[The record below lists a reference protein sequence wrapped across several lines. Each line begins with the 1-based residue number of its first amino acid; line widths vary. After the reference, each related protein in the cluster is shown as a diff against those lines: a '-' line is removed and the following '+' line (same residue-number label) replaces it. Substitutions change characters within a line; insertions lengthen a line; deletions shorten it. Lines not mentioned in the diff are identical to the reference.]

1 MHGQRIELREL
12 PSRVGGTMAAQAL
25 ASAGQR
31 LRLFQALHSQKG
43 SVLMPEEENKALAR
57 RYFEDV
63 ANKGDFSVADEI
75 VTAEYVEG
83 VKQLITR
90 LHTAFP
96 DFHMVIEDQIAEG
109 DKVVTRFTA
118 SGTHQGIWQSPIGA
132 LEPTG
137 KRFQHEGIRI
147 FRVMNGKLVET
158 WGGADTLSQLQ
169 QLGVLHAL
177 VAQQDKAPE

>member
-1 MHGQRIELREL
+1 
-12 PSRVGGTMAAQAL
+12 
-25 ASAGQR
+25 
-31 LRLFQALHSQKG
+31 
-43 SVLMPEEENKALAR
+43 MPGEESKALVR
-57 RYFEDV
+57 RYFEDL
-63 ANKGDFSVADEI
+63 ASTGNLSVADEI
-75 VTAEYVEG
+75 VAAEHVDD

-96 DFHMVIEDQIAEG
+96 DFHMTIEDQIAEG

-118 SGTHQGIWQSPIGA
+118 SGTHQGIWQSPIGT
-132 LEPTG
+132 LEPTD

-147 FRVMNGKLVET
+147 FRVVDGKLVET

-177 VAQQDKAPE
+177 MAQHDEARE

>member
-1 MHGQRIELREL
+1 
-12 PSRVGGTMAAQAL
+12 
-25 ASAGQR
+25 
-31 LRLFQALHSQKG
+31 
-43 SVLMPEEENKALAR
+43 MPGEESKALVR
-57 RYFEDV
+57 RYFEDL
-63 ANKGDFSVADEI
+63 ASTGNLSVADEI
-75 VTAEYVEG
+75 VAAEHVDD

-96 DFHMVIEDQIAEG
+96 DFHMAIEDQIAEG
-109 DKVVTRFTA
+109 EKVVTRFTA
-118 SGTHQGIWQSPIGA
+118 SGTHQGIWQRPIGT

-147 FRVMNGKLVET
+147 FRVVDGKLVET

-177 VAQQDKAPE
+177 VAQHDEARE

>member
-1 MHGQRIELREL
+1 L
-12 PSRVGGTMAAQAL
+12 PG
-25 ASAGQR
+25 
-31 LRLFQALHSQKG
+31 
-43 SVLMPEEENKALAR
+43 EESKALVR
-57 RYFEDV
+57 RYFEDL
-63 ANKGDFSVADEI
+63 ASTGNLSVADEI
-75 VTAEYVEG
+75 VAAEHVED

-96 DFHMVIEDQIAEG
+96 DFHMAIEDQIAEG

-147 FRVMNGKLVET
+147 FRVVDGKLVET

-177 VAQQDKAPE
+177 VAQQDEARE